1 LGRLLIV
8 SWNALKQRGRRER
21 FTAAV
26 PRPLTAV
33 RMPLGNAGLIF
44 ISVIVTGAMFALKIG
59 IVFLPEAIER
69 GVGKNRFK
77 ALRQIL
83 LYGISS
89 YQIIILHSS
98 YYSY

>member
-1 LGRLLIV
+1 MGCLLIV

-21 FTAAV
+21 STAAV

-33 RMPLGNAGLIF
+33 RMPFGNAGLIF
-44 ISVIVTGAMFALKIG
+44 ISMIVTGAMFALKIR

-69 GVGKNRFK
+69 GVGKDQFK
-77 ALRQIL
+77 TLLQML

-89 YQIIILHSS
+89 YQIVILLSS
-98 YYSY
+98 